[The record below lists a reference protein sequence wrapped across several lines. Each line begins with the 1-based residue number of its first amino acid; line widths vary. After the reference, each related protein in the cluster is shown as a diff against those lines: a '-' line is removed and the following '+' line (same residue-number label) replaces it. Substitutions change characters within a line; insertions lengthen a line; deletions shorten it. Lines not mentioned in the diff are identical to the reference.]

1 MTSCVIGGRGNRPPR
16 HKASYS
22 TVSYIQRCNV
32 YFDEGGGAWGED
44 GWGGGGDLS
53 VAYDIH

>member
-32 YFDEGGGAWGED
+32 YFAEGGGCGERMD
-44 GWGGGGDLS
+44 GGGGGDLS